1 MPISVENS
9 CTLAKN
15 GHLQGEPSVKS
26 RSMHRISLP
35 PRPDWQD
42 KAEAAGFTFHTMY
55 GAPYWAEDVA
65 YRFTLAQ
72 IEDDIEDPSTQLH
85 AMVREAVARIT
96 TSEDLMARMGLPFAH
111 WDYIA
116 NSWRAAEPELYG
128 RMDLAYDGNGPA
140 KLLEYNADT
149 PTSLFESASF
159 QWDWLQDQIGL
170 GHLPQGTDQFNR
182 TFEAIAERFAEIFAR
197 GTDVHFASVANNTED
212 YGTVETLAWAAREAG
227 LGAHYTPMHEIGLTE
242 TGQFADNQSRVMGV
256 LFKLYPW
263 ENLLAEPFAEN
274 LAGAHLRMI
283 EPPWKALV
291 SNKAI
296 LPVLW
301 DMFKGH
307 PNLLPSYFADDAHG
321 ADDMPHGTVRKPLFS
336 REGASVTILGPDG
349 QTIARAEDRSYD
361 QYPEIVQAYHPLPV
375 FDGYRPVL
383 GAWIA
388 GETCVGLGLRE
399 DQSPITQN
407 LSRFVPH
414 IIQE

>member
-1 MPISVENS
+1 M
-9 CTLAKN
+9 K
-15 GHLQGEPSVKS
+15 
-26 RSMHRISLP
+26 RFSLP

-55 GAPYWAEDVA
+55 GAPYWAEDTA
-65 YRFTLAQ
+65 YAFTLAQ
-72 IEDDIEDPSTQLH
+72 IENDIEDPTTALH
-85 AMVREAVARIT
+85 AMVRQAVDHII
-96 TSEDLMARMGLPFAH
+96 TSEALMARMGLPFAY

-116 NSWRAAEPELYG
+116 NSWRAGEPELYG
-128 RMDLAYDGNGPA
+128 RMDLAYDGRGPA

-159 QWDWLQDQIGL
+159 QWDWLQDQLEL
-170 GHLPQGTDQFNR
+170 GHLPAGTDQFNR
-182 TFEAIAERFAEIFAR
+182 IFEAIAERFEAVFPA
-197 GTDVHFASVANNTED
+197 GTDIHFASVADNTED

-227 LGAHYTPMHEIGLTE
+227 LGAHYTTMDSIGLTE
-242 TGQFADNQSRVMGV
+242 NGQFADSQSRVMGV

-263 ENLLAEPFAEN
+263 ENLLAEPFAEH
-274 LAGAHLRMI
+274 LPTAHLRLI

-301 DMFKGH
+301 QLFPDH
-307 PNLLPSYFADDAHG
+307 PNLLPAYFADDWSDAPV
-321 ADDMPHGTVRKPLFS
+321 DLPHGIVRKPLFS
-336 REGASVTILGPDG
+336 REGASVTILGPNG
-349 QTIARAEDRSYD
+349 ETIARAEDRSYD

-383 GAWIA
+383 GAWVA

-414 IIQE
+414 VIQD